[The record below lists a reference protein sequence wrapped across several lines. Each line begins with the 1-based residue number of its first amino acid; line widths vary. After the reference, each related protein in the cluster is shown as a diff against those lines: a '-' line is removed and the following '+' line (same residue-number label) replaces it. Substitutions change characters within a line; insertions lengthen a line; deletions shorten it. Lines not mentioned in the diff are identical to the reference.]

1 MKLKSNK
8 VLFIPKDK
16 DTEVCIPRPQSSKKY
31 IPEWFKK
38 MPSLVKTINGLSQDG
53 TAKMCMPFL
62 DSLVSGYTQE
72 LPCDVYIQEKRIRD
86 LQIQCHISLDTIKQS
101 FIGIPFGNQKHL
113 LDIVLFIFIQQIGL
127 TCPL

>member
-1 MKLKSNK
+1 MKLISNK

-16 DTEVCIPRPQSSKKY
+16 ETEICVPRPQSSKKY

-38 MPSLVKTINGLSQDG
+38 MPSLVKTVNEYSQDG

-72 LPCDVYIQEKRIRD
+72 LICDIYIDCNTEDDDPEINYKWAGKTCSLGQHWFYSRVPAQVPC
-86 LQIQCHISLDTIKQS
+86 
-101 FIGIPFGNQKHL
+101 FW
-113 LDIVLFIFIQQIGL
+113 
-127 TCPL
+127 